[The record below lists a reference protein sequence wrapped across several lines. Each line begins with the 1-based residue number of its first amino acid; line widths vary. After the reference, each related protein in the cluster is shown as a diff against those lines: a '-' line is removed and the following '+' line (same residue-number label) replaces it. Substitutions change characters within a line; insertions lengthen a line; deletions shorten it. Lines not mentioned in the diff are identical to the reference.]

1 MQTDR
6 TSWLGRQDSNLGMAE
21 SKIRSPTS
29 RLTRRTES
37 LPPVVDGGTHGKM
50 AARDSG
56 SGSATILKH
65 FGIGDKDER

>member
-1 MQTDR
+1 
-6 TSWLGRQDSNLGMAE
+6 LAGAPGFEPGNGGI
-21 SKIRSPTS
+21 KIRSPTS

-37 LPPVVDGGTHGKM
+37 LPPVGDGGTHGKM

-56 SGSATILKH
+56 SGSVTILKH